1 MKSKPAISSLKL
13 SDLPPIVFPP
23 GPRAV
28 DVVKIKG
35 LSFRS
40 LGIAFKRL
48 RDSFGMEVIDEP
60 FWGPEDGGAFLR
72 KNEYRIQLSFR
83 HDLNEF
89 EASYYGQISE
99 EELKKIVHV
108 LNEPP
113 LPQKE

>member
-1 MKSKPAISSLKL
+1 M
-13 SDLPPIVFPP
+13 FPP

-28 DVVKIKG
+28 DIVKIKG

-48 RDSFGMEVIDEP
+48 RDSIGMEVTAEP

-72 KNEYRIQLSFR
+72 KNKYRLQLSFR

-89 EASYYGQISE
+89 EASYYGQMPE
-99 EELKKIVHV
+99 EELKKIVQV
-108 LNEPP
+108 LNDPP
-113 LPQKE
+113 LPLKNEP